1 MKLQSI
7 VGMALLVLCFSIV
20 AYADVLKEDPKAGHR
35 NGFIVVTWSTL
46 DESGVKEFKILRRNG
61 TEGDFIP
68 LNASIAAKGFSSSYE
83 YEDTEAFKTSGG
95 VYQYRVRIV
104 FNDGSFADSKITTV
118 SSVASTARRTWG
130 SIKAM
135 FR

>member
-1 MKLQSI
+1 MKLHSYLILMVLI
-7 VGMALLVLCFSIV
+7 VAVSAV

-35 NGFIVVTWSTL
+35 NGIIVVSWSTL

-61 TEGDFIP
+61 TDGDFVL
-68 LNASIAAKGFSSSYE
+68 LNVAVTPKGSSSSYE
-83 YEDTEAFKTSGG
+83 YEDTEAFKASGG
-95 VYQYRVRIV
+95 IYQYRIRVV
-104 FNDGSFADSKITTV
+104 FTDGSFIDSKITSV
-118 SSVASTARRTWG
+118 SSVASAARRTWG